1 MRPPAKGQGGAGGL
15 KIPSFDASLPTE
27 KGRVSN
33 YDPNKK
39 MYTREH
45 EEKRLN
51 KKEGAPRQRG
61 AVFEEDE
68 RVRGRKP
75 KRKESAQQ
83 KMEPIKIEH
92 AIMTAELISIKDL
105 SEKLGKPASAII
117 KKLFLLGI
125 MATINNEIDYDTAAL
140 VATDFGIELE
150 QKIAKT
156 FEETLTDAAVQ
167 GSEEDVCE
175 RPPVVTIMGHR

>member
-1 MRPPAKGQGGAGGL
+1 M
-15 KIPSFDASLPTE
+15 
-27 KGRVSN
+27 SN

-117 KKLFLLGI
+117 
-125 MATINNEIDYDTAAL
+125 
-140 VATDFGIELE
+140 
-150 QKIAKT
+150 
-156 FEETLTDAAVQ
+156 
-167 GSEEDVCE
+167 
-175 RPPVVTIMGHR
+175 